1 VISIIGVGLAAA
13 QANGEDEEDDHRVP
27 KEARM
32 PGPDELVPGAPA
44 WVDLST
50 TDVDAASAFY
60 AAVFGWEAE
69 DVVDTRFGGYR
80 VFRLDG
86 KRVGGVGM
94 NTEEDPGPPHWNV
107 FLLTFN
113 AATTTELIGEAG
125 GTVLFEPM
133 VVPTRGVI
141 GMAVDAT
148 GAVVGYWQPGVVE
161 GFDLF
166 GEVGSAS
173 WFELNA
179 SDFDAAE
186 RFYAHAFDWS
196 VVRGDDEPRYAAFE
210 RNGHVLA
217 GVLDASRM
225 LRADESPSWNV
236 AFGVADVDEAVERA
250 VAAGATVVQPP
261 WDVPPGRRAG
271 LLDPTG
277 AFFFVAS
284 ATGS

>member
-1 VISIIGVGLAAA
+1 
-13 QANGEDEEDDHRVP
+13 
-27 KEARM
+27 M

-60 AAVFGWEAE
+60 EALFGWEAE
-69 DVVDTRFGGYR
+69 DVVDARFGGYR
-80 VFRLDG
+80 VFRLGG
-86 KRVGGVGM
+86 KRVGGIGM
-94 NTEEDPGPPHWNV
+94 TTDEDPGPPHWGV

-113 AATTTELIGEAG
+113 AATTSELIAEAG

-161 GFDLF
+161 GFDVF
-166 GEVGSAS
+166 GEVGSAV
-173 WFELNA
+173 WFELHA

-186 RFYAHAFDWS
+186 RFYAQAFDWS
-196 VVRGDDEPRYAAFE
+196 LLRGNAEPRYALFA
-210 RNGHVLA
+210 RGGRDIAAIVDA
-217 GVLDASRM
+217 SGVLGPD
-225 LRADESPSWNV
+225 DEPSWSV

-250 VAAGATVVQPP
+250 VAAGATLARPP
-261 WDVPPGRRAG
+261 WDLPKGRRAG

-277 AFFFVAS
+277 APFLVAS
-284 ATGS
+284 DVER

>member
-1 VISIIGVGLAAA
+1 
-13 QANGEDEEDDHRVP
+13 
-27 KEARM
+27 M
-32 PGPDELVPGAPA
+32 PGPDVLVPGAPA

-60 AAVFGWEAE
+60 EELFGWEAD
-69 DVVDTRFGGYR
+69 DVVDPRFGGYR

-86 KRVGGVGM
+86 RRVGGIGM
-94 NTEEDPGPPHWNV
+94 NTVEDPGPPHWGV

-113 AATTTELIGEAG
+113 AATTSELIGEAG

-161 GFDLF
+161 GFDVF
-166 GEVGSAS
+166 GEIGSAS

-196 VVRGDDEPRYAAFE
+196 VVRGDPAARPAAAARVSLRRRPRDPRPLRRRRPRMPRSTRGPRRPAAS
-210 RNGHVLA
+210 
-217 GVLDASRM
+217 DSR
-225 LRADESPSWNV
+225 RRCPRGCARP
-236 AFGVADVDEAVERA
+236 ARTRRG
-250 VAAGATVVQPP
+250 AAP
-261 WDVPPGRRAG
+261 RRCE
-271 LLDPTG
+271 
-277 AFFFVAS
+277 
-284 ATGS
+284 

>member
-1 VISIIGVGLAAA
+1 
-13 QANGEDEEDDHRVP
+13 
-27 KEARM
+27 M

-60 AAVFGWEAE
+60 EALFGWEAD
-69 DVVDTRFGGYR
+69 DVVDPRFGGYR

-86 KRVGGVGM
+86 RRVGGIGM
-94 NTEEDPGPPHWNV
+94 NTAEDPGPPHWNV

-113 AATTTELIGEAG
+113 AATTSELIAEAG

-141 GMAVDAT
+141 GMAIDAT
-148 GAVVGYWQPGVVE
+148 GAVVGYWQPAVVE
-161 GFDLF
+161 GFDVF
-166 GEVGSAS
+166 GEIGGAV

-196 VVRGDDEPRYAAFE
+196 VVRNDEEPRRAVFVRGG
-210 RNGHVLA
+210 RNLA
-217 GVLDASRM
+217 GIVDASRM
-225 LRADESPSWNV
+225 LGPDEAPSWSV

-250 VAAGATVVQPP
+250 VAAGATLVRPP
-261 WDVPPGRRAG
+261 WDVPTGRRAG
-271 LLDPTG
+271 LVDPTR
-277 AFFFVAS
+277 APFLVAS
-284 ATGS
+284 DAPR

>member
-1 VISIIGVGLAAA
+1 
-13 QANGEDEEDDHRVP
+13 
-27 KEARM
+27 M

-60 AAVFGWEAE
+60 EALFGWEAD
-69 DVVDTRFGGYR
+69 DVVDPRFGGYR

-86 KRVGGVGM
+86 RRVGGIGM
-94 NTEEDPGPPHWNV
+94 NTTEDPGPPHWGV

-113 AATTTELIGEAG
+113 AATTSELISEAG

-141 GMAVDAT
+141 GMAIDAT
-148 GAVVGYWQPGVVE
+148 GGVVGYWQPAVVE
-161 GFDLF
+161 GFDVF
-166 GEVGSAS
+166 GEIGGAV

-196 VVRGDDEPRYAAFE
+196 ITRNDEVPRRAVFE
-210 RNGHVLA
+210 RGGRNLA
-217 GVLDASRM
+217 GIVDASRM
-225 LRADESPSWNV
+225 LRADEAPSWSV

-250 VAAGATVVQPP
+250 VALGATLVRPA
-261 WDVPPGRRAG
+261 WDLPTGRRAG
-271 LLDPTG
+271 LVDPTG
-277 AFFFVAS
+277 APFLVAS
-284 ATGS
+284 DAER

>member
-1 VISIIGVGLAAA
+1 
-13 QANGEDEEDDHRVP
+13 
-27 KEARM
+27 M

-50 TDVDAASAFY
+50 TDVEAASAFY
-60 AAVFGWEAE
+60 ETMFGWEAE

-148 GAVVGYWQPGVVE
+148 GAVVGFWQPGVVE
-161 GFDLF
+161 GFDVF
-166 GEVGSAS
+166 GEIGSAS

-210 RNGHVLA
+210 RDGRVLA
-217 GVLDASRM
+217 GILDASRM
-225 LRADESPSWNV
+225 LRADGAPSWNV
-236 AFGVADVDEAVERA
+236 AFGVADVEEAVDRA
-250 VAAGATVVQPP
+250 VAAGATLVQSPR
-261 WDVPPGRRAG
+261 DVPPGRRAG

-284 ATGS
+284 ATGN